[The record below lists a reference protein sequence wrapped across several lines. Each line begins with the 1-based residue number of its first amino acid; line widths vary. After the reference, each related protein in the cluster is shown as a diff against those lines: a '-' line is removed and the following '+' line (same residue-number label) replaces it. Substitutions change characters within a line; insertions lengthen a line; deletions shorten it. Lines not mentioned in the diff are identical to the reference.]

1 VGPSQLRLRGDYL
14 AIVTLG
20 FGQIIVTIIRNMEV
34 VGGASGF
41 KGLPQYTNFVWVA
54 AAVIGC
60 ILCVRNM
67 ALSNLGRSM
76 KAVREDEVAAEA
88 AGVNTTRVKVLAFV
102 ISAMWA
108 GVAGAL
114 QVHYTQL
121 AHPNDF
127 TFMKSI
133 EVVVMVVLGGLGSI
147 TGSAMAAVL
156 LRLLEEYLRDVNWA
170 FGSGVALVI
179 LAAFLA
185 YPKYGAKL
193 RDTST
198 RTAAAFRWLSWPIV
212 SLVGL
217 ALLYQYGSGW
227 MATNVSA
234 LRYVI
239 YALILIVLMLLRPQ
253 GLLGRGEFGWH
264 LFRRRRQPNEETRE
278 EMTRTESAEEET
290 AGTLT

>member
-1 VGPSQLRLRGDYL
+1 MIQSLRLWSVRLIVALLVYGALLAAQRLIASALNEYVAIILVLAGVNIILAVSLNLINGITGQFSLGHAGFMAIGAYSAAAFTMFAGPRLIFQDWLIFLLALIVGALAAGAAGFLVGLPSLRLRGDYL

-54 AAVIGC
+54 TAVIGC
-60 ILCVRNM
+60 ILCVRNL

-147 TGSAMAAVL
+147 TGSALAAVL
-156 LRLLEEYLRDVNWA
+156 LRLA
-170 FGSGVALVI
+170 
-179 LAAFLA
+179 
-185 YPKYGAKL
+185 
-193 RDTST
+193 
-198 RTAAAFRWLSWPIV
+198 
-212 SLVGL
+212 
-217 ALLYQYGSGW
+217 
-227 MATNVSA
+227 
-234 LRYVI
+234 
-239 YALILIVLMLLRPQ
+239 
-253 GLLGRGEFGWH
+253 
-264 LFRRRRQPNEETRE
+264 
-278 EMTRTESAEEET
+278 
-290 AGTLT
+290 

>member
-1 VGPSQLRLRGDYL
+1 
-14 AIVTLG
+14 VTLG

-54 AAVIGC
+54 GAAILC
-60 ILCVRNM
+60 ILSVRNL
-67 ALSNLGRSM
+67 ALSSLGRSM

-88 AGVNTTRVKVLAFV
+88 AGVDTTRVKVLAFV

-147 TGSAMAAVL
+147 TGSAVAAVL

-170 FGSGVALVI
+170 FGAGVALII
-179 LAAFLA
+179 LAAALSLPR
-185 YPKYGAKL
+185 YRSMMRRSETGWL
-193 RDTST
+193 RA
-198 RTAAAFRWLSWPIV
+198 RVMWLRWPALSA
-212 SLVGL
+212 VGL
-217 ALLYQYGSGW
+217 CLLYFYGRSW
-227 MATNVSA
+227 MAANVSA

-239 YALILIVLMLLRPQ
+239 YSLILIVLMLLRPQ
-253 GLLGRGEFGWH
+253 GLLGRGELGWH
-264 LFRRRRQPNEETRE
+264 LFRTRTQPNVETRD
-278 EMTRTESAEEET
+278 EMTRTEPAEEET
-290 AGTLT
+290 AGTLK